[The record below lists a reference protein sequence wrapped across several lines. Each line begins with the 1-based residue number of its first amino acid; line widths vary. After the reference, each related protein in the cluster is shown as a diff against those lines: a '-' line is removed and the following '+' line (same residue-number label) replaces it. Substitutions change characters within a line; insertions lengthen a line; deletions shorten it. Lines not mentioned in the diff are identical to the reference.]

1 MVDCDDQQW
10 EHIIRV
16 DSHAR
21 FIRNRPWPLWDDWKE
36 IFGKDRASGTSAKD
50 ISDAAIRARVR
61 ANVPTPTPDSDYV
74 GSLDENWGNLGSPA
88 TAVSE
93 SAGESPEGVDRG
105 APVTSKK
112 AKRAKLST
120 HIGGMVDLLKQI
132 HDDSNTRLEMLSTR
146 IGYEVDLSKARK
158 DAYEVLS
165 TIDGLS
171 MLDIFDIGEVLVA
184 NPARH
189 DFFMGMPPIARPAYA
204 LRVLAEKRAGQV

>member
-1 MVDCDDQQW
+1 M
-10 EHIIRV
+10 
-16 DSHAR
+16 
-21 FIRNRPWPLWDDWKE
+21 WDDWKE
-36 IFGKDRASGTSAKD
+36 IFGKDRASGSSAED
-50 ISDAAIRARVR
+50 IFDAAIRARVR
-61 ANVPTPTPDSDYV
+61 ANAPTPTPDSDYV
-74 GSLDENWGNLGSPA
+74 GSMDENWVNLGSPA
-88 TAVSE
+88 IAASE

-105 APVTSKK
+105 APGTSKK

-158 DAYEVLS
+158 DVYEVLS

-184 NPARH
+184 NPACH
-189 DFFMGMPPIARPAYA
+189 DFFMGDAANCSSCHTSTLMTYA
-204 LRVLAEKRAGQV
+204 LTINKF